1 MIFLKH
7 TFLKLPNL
15 QRLMRSL
22 PFSEDEGGLLSLAA
36 FSSSGVALT
45 NLWMGRASKNSWA
58 RKNENSF
65 GTWSSRWWKVNF
77 ENPFSFFSCRALI
90 LGLVSTKCTPID
102 GRSSGTSLAKTLR
115 MSDIKAPDPGPS
127 QVCSL
132 THFNSDNCLQQ
143 TLIPLQAN
151 QINFYKKNSNGGH
164 TGP

>member
-1 MIFLKH
+1 MGLHRLAFVFLKL
-7 TFLKLPNL
+7 TFLKLPNK
-15 QRLMRSL
+15 QHFMSSL
-22 PFSEDEGGLLSLAA
+22 PFSVDDGGGLSLAA

-65 GTWSSRWWKVNF
+65 GTWSSRWWKDNF

-127 QVCSL
+127 QVCSP
-132 THFNSDNCLQQ
+132 TQFNSDKHLF
-143 TLIPLQAN
+143 PSR
-151 QINFYKKNSNGGH
+151 QIK
-164 TGP
+164 